1 MDRKELETLIRT
13 LVEQYLA
20 RGPLHADPVPRGQP
34 CLKVVTEVEVRE
46 AGLEGIVPAAAD
58 AIVTAAADD
67 LARAW
72 GVRIQRG
79 GPSLK
84 RPRCVAVGADHAGYE
99 TKEDLKQFLATLEDV
114 EVLDLGTHSRETV
127 DYPDFACAV
136 AEAVASGKAEVG
148 ILADGAGIGSA
159 IAANKVP
166 GVRAAMCY
174 D

>member
-79 GPSLK
+79 GPALK
-84 RPRCVAVGADHAGYE
+84 RPRCVDVGADHAGYE
-99 TKEDLKQFLATLEDV
+99 TKEDTKQFLDLCRTEDLRQLVQCGAERFGV
-114 EVLDLGTHSRETV
+114 ES
-127 DYPDFACAV
+127 
-136 AEAVASGKAEVG
+136 
-148 ILADGAGIGSA
+148 
-159 IAANKVP
+159 
-166 GVRAAMCY
+166 RAASVSE
-174 D
+174 DL